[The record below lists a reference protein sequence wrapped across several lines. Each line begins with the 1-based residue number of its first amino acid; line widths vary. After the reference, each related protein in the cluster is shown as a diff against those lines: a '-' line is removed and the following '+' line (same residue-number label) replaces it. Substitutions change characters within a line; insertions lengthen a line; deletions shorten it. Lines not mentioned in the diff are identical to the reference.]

1 LKEGARTYVVHFA
14 LDPAAKP
21 SVIEFFKD
29 AEKKERFW
37 HGIYDF
43 DGKELKLC
51 WGPAGDKRP
60 EKFASN
66 KKNEN
71 RYFKIIKE

>member
-1 LKEGARTYVVHFA
+1 V

-21 SVIEFFKD
+21 SAIDFFKD
-29 AEKKERFW
+29 AGKKERIW

-51 WGPAGDKRP
+51 WGPAGEERP
-60 EKFASN
+60 ERFATN

-71 RYFKIIKE
+71 RNFVIKKD